1 VLANAHAAPGR
12 GGEVKRGRRNH
23 GSNMNNWGVFG
34 SMREQWRRLPVDEQ
48 SGARAGGG
56 YVAKHAEASASLA
69 LSRKPRDTART
80 LPRKII
86 GSPAFS
92 AASGLPRRPAQP
104 AEIAQARVFERL
116 LQAECA
122 ELQEL
127 AHRMAGDRYQQAEPD
142 DSGPSGELT
151 QIRARIDEVHGLL
164 RALQGRFPHSAQD
177 GHR

>member
-1 VLANAHAAPGR
+1 
-12 GGEVKRGRRNH
+12 
-23 GSNMNNWGVFG
+23 M
-34 SMREQWRRLPVDEQ
+34 
-48 SGARAGGG
+48 
-56 YVAKHAEASASLA
+56 AKHAEASGSLA
-69 LSRKPRDTART
+69 LSRRPRNTTRT
-80 LPRKII
+80 LPRTIT

-92 AASGLPRRPAQP
+92 AASVLPRRPVQP

-127 AHRMAGDRYQQAEPD
+127 ARRMYQQAEPD
-142 DSGPSGELT
+142 DSRPSGELT

-177 GHR
+177 GDRYPA